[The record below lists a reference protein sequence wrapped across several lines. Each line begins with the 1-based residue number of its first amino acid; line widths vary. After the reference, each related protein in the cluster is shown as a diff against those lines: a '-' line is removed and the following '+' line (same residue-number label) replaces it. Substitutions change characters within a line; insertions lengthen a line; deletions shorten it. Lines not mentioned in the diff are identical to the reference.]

1 MPSFCAGYLAA
12 LLAVAIVL
20 GPGMTVSP
28 EAVRSLGYYGR
39 DYEQQLC
46 GQSGLRELKR
56 RAFVYY
62 MQPHNLSSGV
72 CVGACPTLADELVCD
87 YTYTQSGPEA
97 RRAQLGKRCFG
108 QLRTR
113 PSFLACLPTDPGAA
127 STIDAWLSA
136 HAWDQIGADTLEA
149 SGVIFSC
156 WCGAAVAGY
165 VCLLG
170 LRWLP
175 RTTLFATL
183 MSSLL
188 LAPAFG
194 ALLLSHGYDGLA
206 AARQH
211 AALGGTVCARDRQAA
226 QAALVAGWVAVLT
239 GVILLVSLSLRARHA
254 PLAAATLDAAAHV
267 LQGLPGTY
275 LLLPLYVAVASGAV
289 LVSWL
294 SSLAAY
300 AAPSAAPSAALG
312 GGGALSGGIAAP
324 GGLWAWSILPL
335 VWLLALLSAW
345 EWSVVS
351 GAVATWYAQRHAPLG
366 APRRTRSA
374 LWRSGC
380 LSLAPSHVDQLG
392 AAAALLP
399 LSAAWRVLL
408 PDVGASP
415 RRDASPVSRLA
426 LSLAQ
431 RLLLA
436 GRTLAER
443 LHPGAIVQLVLRSE
457 IAPRSPSR
465 QEARRGAAEGGDGAE
480 GAYDPGA
487 GHWAGG
493 PLRAAEAE
501 VGFEAGYNAA
511 GGDGGD
517 GAADGGE
524 GGDGLL
530 GAAARCAA
538 LHATLEPHSHA
549 HTRLFAAS
557 CPVHNHVHVRPCDR
571 MKVRGP
577 LRHDAGATGHV
588 PRAHALLPRAVQG
601 QHRGRL
607 LAGGVALAD
616 GRAGAA
622 DAERAVAAAAA
633 LRRLVRPRLR
643 LHLPLPGGG
652 RDVGPVLLRG
662 DARPAAPRPRRQRT
676 PRPLASRQ
684 GLTQGARLEMRA
696 RGAQGLT
703 ARCC

>member
-1 MPSFCAGYLAA
+1 MPSFCVGYLAA
-12 LLAVAIVL
+12 LLAAAIVL

-87 YTYTQSGPEA
+87 YAYTQSGPEA

-113 PSFLACLPTDPGAA
+113 ASFLACLPTDPGAA

-165 VCLLG
+165 LCLLG

-175 RTTLFATL
+175 RTTLFGTL

-194 ALLLSHGYDGLA
+194 TLLLSHGYDGLA

-211 AALGGTVCARDRQAA
+211 AALGGTVCTRDRQAA
-226 QAALVAGWVAVLT
+226 QAALVAGWVAMLM
-239 GVILLVSLSLRARHA
+239 GVILLVSLALRARYA
-254 PLAAATLDAAAHV
+254 PLAAATLDAAAHA
-267 LQGLPGTY
+267 LQGLPVTY

-300 AAPSAAPSAALG
+300 AAPSAALTLSGGGALG
-312 GGGALSGGIAAP
+312 GGTAAP

-351 GAVATWYAQRHAPLG
+351 GAVATWYAQRRAPSG

-436 GRTLAER
+436 GRAVAER

-457 IAPRSPSR
+457 IAPRSSSQNSSFQQARPLPS
-465 QEARRGAAEGGDGAE
+465 
-480 GAYDPGA
+480 AYDPGA

-493 PLRAAEAE
+493 PLSAAEAE

-517 GAADGGE
+517 GAADGG
-524 GGDGLL
+524 DGLF
-530 GAAARCAA
+530 AAGERCAA
-538 LHATLEPHSHA
+538 LHTTLA
-549 HTRLFAAS
+549 
-557 CPVHNHVHVRPCDR
+557 
-571 MKVRGP
+571 
-577 LRHDAGATGHV
+577 
-588 PRAHALLPRAVQG
+588 
-601 QHRGRL
+601 
-607 LAGGVALAD
+607 
-616 GRAGAA
+616 
-622 DAERAVAAAAA
+622 
-633 LRRLVRPRLR
+633 
-643 LHLPLPGGG
+643 
-652 RDVGPVLLRG
+652 
-662 DARPAAPRPRRQRT
+662 PA
-676 PRPLASRQ
+676 
-684 GLTQGARLEMRA
+684 
-696 RGAQGLT
+696 
-703 ARCC
+703 

>member
-1 MPSFCAGYLAA
+1 MPSFCVGYLAA

-46 GQSGLRELKR
+46 GQLGLRELER
-56 RAFVYY
+56 RAFIYY

-72 CVGACPTLADELVCD
+72 CVGVCPTLADELVCD
-87 YTYTQSGPEA
+87 YTYTQSEPGA

-113 PSFLACLPTDPGAA
+113 ASFLACLPTDPGAA

-165 VCLLG
+165 LCLLG

-211 AALGGTVCARDRQAA
+211 AALGGTVCTRDLQAA
-226 QAALVAGWVAVLT
+226 QAALIAGWVAVLT

-254 PLAAATLDAAAHV
+254 PLAAATLDAAAHA
-267 LQGLPGTY
+267 LRGLPATY

-289 LVSWL
+289 LVSWI

-300 AAPSAAPSAALG
+300 AAPSAALG
-312 GGGALSGGIAAP
+312 GTAVGGVTAAP
-324 GGLWAWSILPL
+324 GTGGPWAWCGDGLWAWSAAPL

-351 GAVATWYAQRHAPLG
+351 GAVATWYAQRRAPLG
-366 APRRTRSA
+366 APRRTRAA

-380 LSLAPSHVDQLG
+380 LALAPAHVDQLG
-392 AAAALLP
+392 AAAVLLP

-408 PDVGASP
+408 PDVGTSP

-436 GRTLAER
+436 GRGLAER
-443 LHPGAIVQLVLRSE
+443 LHPGAIVQLVLHAE
-457 IAPRSPSR
+457 IAPRSP
-465 QEARRGAAEGGDGAE
+465 QQAARRGAVGGGEYAE
-480 GAYDPGA
+480 GADPGA

-493 PLRAAEAE
+493 PLSAAEAE
-501 VGFEAGYNAA
+501 AAAEAGGVA
-511 GGDGGD
+511 GGD
-517 GAADGGE
+517 GAADGAADGTA
-524 GGDGLL
+524 DGLL
-530 GAAARCAA
+530 EAAARCAA
-538 LHATLEPHSHA
+538 HHATMPMFVTTMFTRSHVHTHRVARAACTCVTLRRCAALYATTPARLGTCRA
-549 HTRLFAAS
+549 HTHFFLELS
-557 CPVHNHVHVRPCDR
+557 
-571 MKVRGP
+571 KGSI
-577 LRHDAGATGHV
+577 AGASSLVGWLWLTDAQA
-588 PRAHALLPRAVQG
+588 PPMLSALWP
-601 QHRGRL
+601 L
-607 LAGGVALAD
+607 LLLFVGSYALAS
-616 GRAGAA
+616 ASISLYQAA
-622 DAERAVAAAAA
+622 VETSIQCYSEERRDQQRLGSAAKGHND
-633 LRRLVRPRLR
+633 LW
-643 LHLPLPGGG
+643 LPTHK
-652 RDVGPVLLRG
+652 
-662 DARPAAPRPRRQRT
+662 A
-676 PRPLASRQ
+676 
-684 GLTQGARLEMRA
+684 
-696 RGAQGLT
+696 
-703 ARCC
+703 

>member
-1 MPSFCAGYLAA
+1 MPSFCVGYLAA
-12 LLAVAIVL
+12 LLAAAIVL

-87 YTYTQSGPEA
+87 YAYTQSGPEA

-113 PSFLACLPTDPGAA
+113 ASFLACLPTDPGAA

-156 WCGAAVAGY
+156 WYAQCPMPNAQCPKLPMPPNAQCPMPNRCGAAVAGY
-165 VCLLG
+165 LCLLG

-175 RTTLFATL
+175 RTTLFGTL

-194 ALLLSHGYDGLA
+194 TLLLSHGYDGLA

-211 AALGGTVCARDRQAA
+211 AALGGTVCTRDRQAA
-226 QAALVAGWVAVLT
+226 QAALVAGWVAMLM
-239 GVILLVSLSLRARHA
+239 GVILLVSLSLRARYA
-254 PLAAATLDAAAHV
+254 PLAAATLDAAAHA
-267 LQGLPGTY
+267 LHGLPATY

-300 AAPSAAPSAALG
+300 AAPSAALGAALG
-312 GGGALSGGIAAP
+312 SGGGALSGGTAAGAP

-351 GAVATWYAQRHAPLG
+351 GAVATWYAQRRAPPG

-431 RLLLA
+431 RLLLT
-436 GRTLAER
+436 GRAVAER

-457 IAPRSPSR
+457 IAPRSSSQNSPFQQARPLPS
-465 QEARRGAAEGGDGAE
+465 
-480 GAYDPGA
+480 AYDPGA

-493 PLRAAEAE
+493 PLSAAEAE

-517 GAADGGE
+517 GAADGG
-524 GGDGLL
+524 DGLF
-530 GAAARCAA
+530 AAGERCAA
-538 LHATLEPHSHA
+538 LHTTLA
-549 HTRLFAAS
+549 
-557 CPVHNHVHVRPCDR
+557 
-571 MKVRGP
+571 
-577 LRHDAGATGHV
+577 
-588 PRAHALLPRAVQG
+588 
-601 QHRGRL
+601 
-607 LAGGVALAD
+607 
-616 GRAGAA
+616 
-622 DAERAVAAAAA
+622 
-633 LRRLVRPRLR
+633 
-643 LHLPLPGGG
+643 
-652 RDVGPVLLRG
+652 
-662 DARPAAPRPRRQRT
+662 PA
-676 PRPLASRQ
+676 
-684 GLTQGARLEMRA
+684 
-696 RGAQGLT
+696 
-703 ARCC
+703 